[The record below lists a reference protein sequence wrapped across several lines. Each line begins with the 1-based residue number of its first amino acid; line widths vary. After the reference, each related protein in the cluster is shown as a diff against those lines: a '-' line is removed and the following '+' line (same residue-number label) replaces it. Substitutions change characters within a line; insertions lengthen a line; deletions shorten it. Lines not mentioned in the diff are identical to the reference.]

1 MATIFRRSMVKDERL
16 SDNILFWKGFAKNVL
31 CLNFCSTARLFDVM
45 FLKCQ
50 SRKTSDE
57 PTKAHT
63 VALSAMNVKIEL
75 CVSDHSERGNGDK
88 QARGSHE
95 IFLYVERVCGRVK
108 NRAHIYKSGRKAR
121 RTKRIEYTK

>member
-31 CLNFCSTARLFDVM
+31 RLNFCSTARLFDVM

-63 VALSAMNVKIEL
+63 VALSAMNVKKS
-75 CVSDHSERGNGDK
+75 CVSPITGNEGTATSRRG
-88 QARGSHE
+88 ASTRYSSMWRG
-95 IFLYVERVCGRVK
+95 IVW
-108 NRAHIYKSGRKAR
+108 
-121 RTKRIEYTK
+121 